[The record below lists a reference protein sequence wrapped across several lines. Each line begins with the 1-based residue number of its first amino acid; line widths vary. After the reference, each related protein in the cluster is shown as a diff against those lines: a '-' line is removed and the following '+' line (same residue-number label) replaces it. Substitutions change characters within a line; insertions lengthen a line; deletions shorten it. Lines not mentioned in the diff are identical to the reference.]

1 MNIQIMNR
9 TKHLSLVTQGQFTN
23 MCPLS
28 LTPRFS
34 GVRQRAS
41 RKNCFNSFF
50 PKQHRFPR
58 FLQSVLVIAVIAFG
72 AGFQAHAQP
81 FPFFGGFN
89 NANQNRSATSSSATY
104 NPAGNVGNANVMVD
118 PDTHNLIIDADD
130 ETTKALMQVIKN
142 LDRPQPQVLI
152 KVVFLEVTHNNSL
165 DFGIEGQYNGQ
176 SSAFHR
182 IASYLTNY
190 SIFTNTTIT
199 TTGGSTTTSTS
210 TSIQPGTL
218 QQQNS
223 SYQFNNNFGL
233 ANTPGSAGTYSLLG
247 ADFTATL
254 RAIAQAGKAQLLS
267 RPSVLARNN
276 QPATIQIGQDV
287 PLITNV
293 RFDTFGNAIN
303 TVSYQ
308 PVGIILKVTPFIT
321 SEGLVQMI
329 VQPSTSS
336 IDPSQSIPIS
346 AGVNAPVIDV
356 RSADTVVLTPDGQ
369 TVVIGGLME
378 SDNGET
384 VSKVPLLGDIP
395 LLGNLFRHKVST
407 DAKTELLIF
416 LTPHVIQAPS
426 QLAMMTESEK
436 NHTLVPK
443 SYSEDELDRF
453 LEKVPVK
460 KDDPKKKK

>member
-1 MNIQIMNR
+1 MKIQLIDW
-9 TKHLSLVTQGQFTN
+9 KKGL
-23 MCPLS
+23 
-28 LTPRFS
+28 
-34 GVRQRAS
+34 AAAA
-41 RKNCFNSFF
+41 
-50 PKQHRFPR
+50 
-58 FLQSVLVIAVIAFG
+58 VLGICSAFE
-72 AGFQAHAQP
+72 ACAQP

-89 NANQNRSATSSSATY
+89 NAAQNRTTGSSSTTY
-104 NPAGNVGNANVMVD
+104 NTAGTVGNANIMVD
-118 PDTHNLIIDADD
+118 PDTHSLIIEADED
-130 ETTKALMQVIKN
+130 TTKAMMEVVKN

-176 SSAFHR
+176 SSAFGR

-199 TTGGSTTTSTS
+199 TTGGSTTTSQS
-210 TSIQPGTL
+210 TSIEPGQL
-218 QQQNS
+218 QQLNS
-223 SYQFNNNFGL
+223 SYVFNNGFGL

-247 ADFTATL
+247 KEFTATL
-254 RAIAQAGKAQLLS
+254 RAIAQTGKAQLLS
-267 RPSVLARNN
+267 RPSILARNN
-276 QPATIQIGQDV
+276 QPATIQVGQDV

-293 RFDTFGNAIN
+293 RYDTFGNAIN
-303 TVSYQ
+303 SVSYQ

-321 SEGLVQMI
+321 SDGLVQMI
-329 VQPSTSS
+329 LQPETSS

-346 AGVNAPVIDV
+346 AGVNAPIIDV

-378 SDNGET
+378 NDSGEQ
-384 VSKVPLLGDIP
+384 VSKIPLLGDIP

-426 QLAMMTESEK
+426 QLAMMSESEK
-436 NHTLVPK
+436 KHMLTPK
-443 SYSEDELDRF
+443 SYSEEELDRF
-453 LEKVPVK
+453 LETVPLK
-460 KDDPKKKK
+460 KDDPKKK

>member
-1 MNIQIMNR
+1 MKMQFVNW
-9 TKHLSLVTQGQFTN
+9 KKCLSAV
-23 MCPLS
+23 
-28 LTPRFS
+28 
-34 GVRQRAS
+34 
-41 RKNCFNSFF
+41 
-50 PKQHRFPR
+50 
-58 FLQSVLVIAVIAFG
+58 AVIAFG

-89 NANQNRSATSSSATY
+89 NANQNRSTTSSSASY

-165 DFGIEGQYNGQ
+165 DFGIEGQYTGQ
-176 SSAFHR
+176 SSVFGR
-182 IASYLTNY
+182 VASYLTNY
-190 SIFTNTTIT
+190 SVFTNTTIT
-199 TTGGSTTTSTS
+199 STTGGASTTTTST
-210 TSIQPGTL
+210 TIQPSQVTPL
-218 QQQNS
+218 NNS
-223 SYQFNNNFGL
+223 YVFNNNFGL
-233 ANTPGSAGTYSLLG
+233 ANTPGSSGTYSLLG
-247 ADFTATL
+247 RDFTATL

-346 AGVNAPVIDV
+346 TGVNAPVIDV

-378 SDNGET
+378 SDSGET
-384 VSKVPLLGDIP
+384 VSKVPVLGDIP
-395 LLGNLFRHKVST
+395 LLGNLFRHKTSS

-426 QLAMMTESEK
+426 QLAMATESEK
-436 NHTLVPK
+436 NHTLLPK